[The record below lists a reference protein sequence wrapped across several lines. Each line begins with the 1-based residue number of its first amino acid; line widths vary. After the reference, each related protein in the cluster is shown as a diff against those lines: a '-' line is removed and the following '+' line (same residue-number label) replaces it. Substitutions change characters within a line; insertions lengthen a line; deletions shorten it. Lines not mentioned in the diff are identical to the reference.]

1 MARRRNFT
9 EGKKNIIAGLIS
21 EYNIQTANDI
31 QETLKDLLGGTIQ
44 EILKAELDNHLEY
57 ERYERSDNSD
67 YRNGT
72 KTKKLKSLYG
82 EIPIDVLLDRDGDF
96 ECKIVP
102 KCKKIYL
109 RLLCKGFNY
118 TSNIISNR

>member
-1 MARRRNFT
+1 MARRRKLT

-31 QETLKDLLGGTIQ
+31 QEALKDLLGGTIQ
-44 EILKAELDNHLEY
+44 EMLEAELDNYLDY

-72 KTKKLKSLYG
+72 KPKKLKSSYG
-82 EIPIDVLLDRDGDF
+82 EISIDV
-96 ECKIVP
+96 P
-102 KCKKIYL
+102 
-109 RLLCKGFNY
+109 
-118 TSNIISNR
+118 